1 MSGKLQRMKN
11 SGSSLKLFWKKSG
24 KGLEISENLNY
35 LKKKKKI
42 AQNYISNLLLG
53 WEINKIHWAK

>member
-35 LKKKKKI
+35 LK
-42 AQNYISNLLLG
+42 
-53 WEINKIHWAK
+53 